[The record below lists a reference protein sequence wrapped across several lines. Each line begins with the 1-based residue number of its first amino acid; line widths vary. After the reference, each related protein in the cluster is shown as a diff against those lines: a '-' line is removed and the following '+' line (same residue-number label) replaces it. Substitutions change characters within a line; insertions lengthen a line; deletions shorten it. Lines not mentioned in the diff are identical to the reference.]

1 VRADLHLSEAS
12 KDAPQGDLYTYTLAE
27 KDPEAFG
34 ASMVFDGKAETRFNE
49 DGTPQRDANGK
60 PLPRLA
66 RVEKLYA
73 SDVVDDPA
81 ANPDGL
87 FSAEESLAEKCSA
100 FLNRWAENTLVPLLQ
115 EEFARVMEL
124 QTTGAL
130 KAPSRVQS
138 HTSALSKP
146 AFSIWDE
153 TRRMTGQ
160 LQGARW
166 TDAALQLV
174 ESAALQ
180 LVESEDLA
188 REAYQLSGPLRVE
201 FQSEGNYLAY
211 WRSLR
216 AVQRKG

>member
-1 VRADLHLSEAS
+1 
-12 KDAPQGDLYTYTLAE
+12 
-27 KDPEAFG
+27 
-34 ASMVFDGKAETRFNE
+34 
-49 DGTPQRDANGK
+49 
-60 PLPRLA
+60 
-66 RVEKLYA
+66 
-73 SDVVDDPA
+73 
-81 ANPDGL
+81 
-87 FSAEESLAEKCSA
+87 
-100 FLNRWAENTLVPLLQ
+100 
-115 EEFARVMEL
+115 
-124 QTTGAL
+124 
-130 KAPSRVQS
+130 
-138 HTSALSKP
+138 
-146 AFSIWDE
+146 
-153 TRRMTGQ
+153 MTGQ

>member
-12 KDAPQGDLYTYTLAE
+12 KDAPQGDLYTYTLALAE

-100 FLNRWAENTLVPLLQ
+100 FLNRWAENTPVPLLQ

-174 ESAALQ
+174 ES
-180 LVESEDLA
+180 EDLA